1 MFPGVDSRIVIIR
14 PVDTETVIADQVV
27 IPYTDRIG
35 NRVRIEQA
43 FTGQFMN
50 TGGASTGDP
59 EIPVAEMLSTF
70 VTPENFE
77 SMLSI
82 EEIDRSRCQGLGIHG
97 QSPVRFGFVEL
108 IENAT
113 KSGGGRHE
121 IEGNSNSSYAD
132 QRRLFVGGEG
142 RKIAKIFLQSFAFG
156 IQNLLIRF

>member
-1 MFPGVDSRIVIIR
+1 MIIR

-82 EEIDRSRCQGLGIHG
+82 EEIDRGVRGWGFMDSLRCDSVSL
-97 QSPVRFGFVEL
+97 SLSKMRRKAE
-108 IENAT
+108 
-113 KSGGGRHE
+113 GG
-121 IEGNSNSSYAD
+121 D
-132 QRRLFVGGEG
+132 M
-142 RKIAKIFLQSFAFG
+142 K
-156 IQNLLIRF
+156 